1 MNVGIMGAGRIAALM
16 AQTLHGISDEAFPY
30 AIASRSQSKAEHFA
44 AANGILRAYGSYEAM
59 VADPA
64 VDLVYIATPHSEHS
78 SNVKLCLDEG
88 KPVLCEKA
96 FTQNA
101 SQAREVIALA
111 EQKHILLA
119 EAMWPRY
126 MPSRSIIG
134 EAISSGIV
142 GKVTMLSANLH
153 YLLTDKERLV
163 KKELAG
169 GALLDVGVYPIDF
182 ALMHFGPDVERV
194 DSSVQFYHTGVDAC
208 ETMTLFWRDGR
219 VAALS
224 SGMLSRSDRKGIFYG
239 EAGYIVVENINNP
252 QSVSAFDDEDRLIK
266 EWQLPAQVTGYEY
279 EVLECKR
286 CLEQGLVECPSM
298 PHKATVQMM
307 EITDSLRRR
316 WHLVYPGAGEPI

>member
-1 MNVGIMGAGRIAALM
+1 MNVGIMGAGRIAVTM
-16 AQTLHGISDEAFPY
+16 TKTLHGIKEQAAPY
-30 AIASRSQSKAEHFA
+30 AIASRSQDKAEQFA
-44 AANGILRAYGSYEAM
+44 REHGIRRAYGSYEAM

-64 VDLVYIATPHSEHS
+64 VDLVYIATPHSEHC
-78 SNVKLCLDEG
+78 SNVKLCLEAG

-101 SQAREVIALA
+101 SQAHQVIALA
-111 EQKHILLA
+111 EQKGILLT

-134 EAISSGIV
+134 EAIASGVV

-169 GALLDVGVYPIDF
+169 GALLDVGVYPLDF
-182 ALMHFGPDVERV
+182 ALMHFGTSVERV
-194 DSSVQFYHTGVDAC
+194 ESSVQFYHTGVDAC

-219 VAALS
+219 VATLS
-224 SGMLSRSDRKGIFYG
+224 AGMLSRSDRKGIFWG
-239 EAGYIVVENINNP
+239 DAGYIVVENINNP

-266 EWQLPAQVTGYEY
+266 VWQLPPQVTGYEY

-286 CLEQGLVECPSM
+286 CLEEGLIECPSM

-307 EITDSLRRR
+307 EITDSLRRQ
-316 WHLVYPGAGEPI
+316 WGLVYPDEAL